1 MARILV
7 IEDAAAL
14 RQMLSECLAF
24 EHEVMTAQDGE
35 VGIEIAKTYLP
46 DLVICDLVMPKMDG
60 FAVLKHFQNLPE
72 MIDVPFVFLSGS
84 GDRKTVHEGLTL
96 GADDFL
102 VKPFSVQELLQ
113 VVEDHLGK
121 KASSGNR

>member
-35 VGIEIAKTYLP
+35 VGIEIAKIYLP
-46 DLVICDLVMPKMDG
+46 DLVICDLVMPQMDG

-84 GDRKTVHEGLTL
+84 GDRKTVDEGLTL